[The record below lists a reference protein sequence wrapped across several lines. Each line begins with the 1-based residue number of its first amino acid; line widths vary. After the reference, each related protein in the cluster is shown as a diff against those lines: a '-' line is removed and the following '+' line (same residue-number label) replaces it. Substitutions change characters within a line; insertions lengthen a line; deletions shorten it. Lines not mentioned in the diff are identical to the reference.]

1 MVGRGLSSPA
11 DRVLSATVMVLCCV
25 CLLGFNDAALLT
37 KDDTQFFNRHGFLHI
52 PSVFTPEE
60 TLELTTEIDWLIDSW
75 AGRSPGWSGDWRQ
88 VYMDPDIEKKSELV
102 AMHDL
107 YFYSDAWMR
116 AVTHPHLTTA
126 MSQLIGPNV
135 EVRH

>member
-60 TLELTTEIDWLIDSW
+60 TFELTTEIDWLITNLSHTSMT
-75 AGRSPGWSGDWRQ
+75 GVIGQLKITLILPLS
-88 VYMDPDIEKKSELV
+88 
-102 AMHDL
+102 
-107 YFYSDAWMR
+107 
-116 AVTHPHLTTA
+116 HL
-126 MSQLIGPNV
+126 
-135 EVRH
+135 